1 MKIQYFI
8 HNGKLFGINQTE
20 LIYPQSSSSNNFGKH
35 LKFIPVNLDK
45 LKELK

>member
-8 HNGKLFGINQTE
+8 HNGKLFGVNQTE
-20 LIYPQSSSSNNFGKH
+20 LIHPQSSSSNNFGKY
-35 LKFIPVNLDK
+35 LRFIPIDLDK